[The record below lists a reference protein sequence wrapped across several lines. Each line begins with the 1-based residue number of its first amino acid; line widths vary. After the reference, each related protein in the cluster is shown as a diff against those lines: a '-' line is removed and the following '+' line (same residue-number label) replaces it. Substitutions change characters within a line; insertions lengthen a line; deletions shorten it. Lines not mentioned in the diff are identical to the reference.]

1 MNRDRLLADA
11 KETALKLAKKYKA
24 PEPPVLKLP
33 GPTGVAAIQLQ
44 VEGLSLQGKVT
55 KHDQVVVKEL
65 AKVITGGDD
74 ADHIEP
80 TSEDKLYAL
89 ERQAFM
95 RLVKTEGTLQ
105 RMEHMLT
112 TGKPLRN

>member
-1 MNRDRLLADA
+1 MLFRS
-11 KETALKLAKKYKA
+11 
-24 PEPPVLKLP
+24 
-33 GPTGVAAIQLQ
+33 GVAAISLQ
-44 VEGLSLQGKVT
+44 VDGLSLQGKVT
-55 KHDQVVVKEL
+55 KHDQVVVAEL
-65 AKVITGGDD
+65 AKVVTGGDD

-95 RLVKTEGTLQ
+95 RLVKTEGTLR